1 MAAPA
6 LAHRRVCYG
15 IGLMSTL
22 PILLT
27 DRSALFLDFDGT
39 LADLAQRPDSVL
51 VPVELASLLDKLHQR
66 LDGALALVTGRARQD
81 IEPMLSP
88 WRWPAAFEHGA
99 LRESAQGLFEQAQPL
114 GLAAALEAAQAIAAR
129 HEGLLVEH
137 KRTSMALHFRLAPA
151 LEALCVTT
159 LASVIANDPELQ
171 LLRGKAVVE
180 VKSARVSKGLAIE
193 AFMQEAP
200 FAGRV
205 PLFAGDDV
213 TDEAGFEV
221 AQRLGGAGIKIGD
234 GPTCALYRCPSPDAL
249 RTWLSESL
257 QAQAATP

>member
-1 MAAPA
+1 M
-6 LAHRRVCYG
+6 
-15 IGLMSTL
+15 GLMSTL
-22 PILLT
+22 PTLLT

-51 VPVELASLLDKLHQR
+51 VPVELASLLDRLHQR

-99 LRESAQGLFEQAQPL
+99 LRESVQGHFEQAPPM
-114 GLAAALEAAQAIAAR
+114 GLAAALEAAHAIAAR
-129 HEGLLVEH
+129 HKGLLVEH
-137 KRTSMALHFRLAPA
+137 KRTSMALHFRLAPE
-151 LEALCVTT
+151 LETLCVTT
-159 LASVIANDPELQ
+159 LASTIANDSELQ

-180 VKSARVSKGLAIE
+180 VKSIRVSKGLAIE
-193 AFMQEAP
+193 AFMREAP

-205 PLFAGDDV
+205 PMFAGDDV

-234 GPTCALYRCPSPDAL
+234 GPTCAKHRCPSPEAL
-249 RTWLSESL
+249 RNWLSDSL
-257 QAQAATP
+257 QAQTAAP

>member
-1 MAAPA
+1 MAP
-6 LAHRRVCYG
+6 RRVCYG

-39 LADLAQRPDSVL
+39 LADLAQRPDSVV
-51 VPVELASLLDKLHQR
+51 VPLDLAPLLDRLHQR
-66 LDGALALVTGRARQD
+66 LNGALALVTGRARHD

-159 LASVIANDPELQ
+159 LASVIASDPELQ

-180 VKSARVSKGLAIE
+180 VKSVRVSKGKAIE

-200 FAGRV
+200 FAGREPV
-205 PLFAGDDV
+205 FAGDDV

-221 AQRLGGAGIKIGD
+221 VQRLGGAGIKVGD
-234 GPTCALYRCPSPDAL
+234 GPSCAIHRCDNPEAL
-249 RTWLSESL
+249 RNWLSESL
-257 QAQAATP
+257 QAHTATP